1 MDSII
6 ELATAAATI
15 AKVIVDI
22 IRMAADL
29 PRWLPPALAIIGGIG
44 SVVLLMIA
52 NRIGLDSAVLAQSV
66 LAGILAGG
74 LAVGVTE
81 LGARAQSATTARR
94 GGD

>member
-1 MDSII
+1 VDSII
-6 ELATAAATI
+6 QSALAAATV
-15 AKVIVDI
+15 AKTLVDI

-29 PRWLPPALAIIGGIG
+29 PRWLPPALAILGGIG

-52 NRIGLDSAVLAQSV
+52 NKVGLDSAVLAQSV

-81 LGARAQSATTARR
+81 LGTRAQAAASTRR
-94 GGD
+94 VS